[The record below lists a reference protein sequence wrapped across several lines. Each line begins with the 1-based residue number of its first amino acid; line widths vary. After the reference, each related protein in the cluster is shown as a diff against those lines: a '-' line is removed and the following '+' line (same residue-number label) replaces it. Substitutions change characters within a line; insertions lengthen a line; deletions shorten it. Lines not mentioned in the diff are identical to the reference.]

1 MVPHPFSASVL
12 FACLLG
18 SARSLTRSLPEG
30 APEHVHAEAR
40 GGSSEG
46 PSLVSALSNAGSDK
60 TGHHGYDRVYTPLF
74 EPLRA
79 KPVRLVEI
87 GVERGRSLKAWQ
99 EFFSA
104 GSHVFGIGYGN
115 WQTDFKTKCHAAK
128 QTATNHGTV
137 ALDQCDLYRGDQ
149 SNITFLRTFLEDSGG
164 RFDIIID
171 DGSHVP
177 DHQRITF
184 ETLWPSVVPG
194 GLFIIEDV
202 ETSYWGP
209 KAKVYG
215 YALEG
220 QSSFVEHMQKVAH
233 AINRE
238 FANGKSPLPDLYN
251 DVSTITFAQNLIV
264 VKKQTTL
271 EGRRYFNRKY
281 RFARNVPGRHD

>member
-1 MVPHPFSASVL
+1 M
-12 FACLLG
+12 
-18 SARSLTRSLPEG
+18 
-30 APEHVHAEAR
+30 
-40 GGSSEG
+40 
-46 PSLVSALSNAGSDK
+46 
-60 TGHHGYDRVYTPLF
+60 
-74 EPLRA
+74 
-79 KPVRLVEI
+79 
-87 GVERGRSLKAWQ
+87 KAWQ

-104 GSHVFGIGYGN
+104 GSHVFGIGYGQFN
-115 WQTDFKTKCHAAK
+115 DWQTGFKTKCHAAK
-128 QTATNHGTV
+128 QTATNRTRRSSHGTV
-137 ALDQCDLYRGDQ
+137 DLDSRCDLYRGDQ

-177 DHQRITF
+177 DHQRLTF

-194 GLFIIEDV
+194 GLFTIEDV

-209 KAKVYG
+209 WAKIYN
-215 YALEG
+215 YSLKG

-238 FANGKSPLPDLYN
+238 FTNGKSPLPDLYN

-271 EGRRYFNRKY
+271 EGRRYFNRTY
-281 RFARNVPGRHD
+281 RFARYLPGRHD